1 LQKTLC
7 LKTRIGLISGWFEI
21 WEGVNGLQTVLGLT
35 SVVSPEDGFRKMKST
50 GELIKR
56 SAEKEELLLKFPYRY
71 SSQNL
76 RKMTQGVYG
85 QWKRDYCL
93 EQERRLLEYQRKYQ
107 RKAS

>member
-1 LQKTLC
+1 
-7 LKTRIGLISGWFEI
+7 LIAKDPLSEDKNRADFWVVRNLGRCEWPADRPWLDQCRLTGGWFSQ
-21 WEGVNGLQTVLGLT
+21 N
-35 SVVSPEDGFRKMKST
+35 
-50 GELIKR
+50 
-56 SAEKEELLLKFPYRY
+56 EEYWY